1 MHGTLSEYRLISQ
14 LSMVP
19 KSRGQKEEARGLFF
33 NSLSGCLIEPK
44 GGNGLSTRSNKEKR
58 ELPDSAKFYKDKEI
72 YIKK

>member
-19 KSRGQKEEARGLFF
+19 KSKGQKEEARGLFF

-44 GGNGLSTRSNKEKR
+44 GGNGLST
-58 ELPDSAKFYKDKEI
+58 
-72 YIKK
+72 

>member
-19 KSRGQKEEARGLFF
+19 KSKGQKEEARELFF

-44 GGNGLSTRSNKEKR
+44 GGNGLST
-58 ELPDSAKFYKDKEI
+58 
-72 YIKK
+72 